1 MSIKSFLKLV
11 EIQTKVASVL
21 PFIAGNLFAW
31 YYYDSFQLSHMM
43 IMFVAL
49 LSIDMA
55 TTAINNYM
63 DYKKAIK
70 QEGYGYEEHNAI
82 VYYNLNEKQI
92 IASIVLLLIIG
103 IVFGMI
109 LFMMTDWIVLLIGI
123 ASFGVGIVYSFGP
136 LPISR
141 TPFGEVFSGFFM
153 GFFIIF
159 LSVYI
164 HISDLNIIQIQMDLD
179 LLTLQIKWQD
189 ILYIL
194 LYSLPFIAGIS
205 NIMLANNICDMEDDF
220 HNKRYTLPIL
230 IGKER
235 ALLLFKWTYYL
246 SIVSIISLILLK
258 VVSVTYAF
266 GLIMFI
272 PIRSLVKEFENEQR
286 KQSTFVN
293 AVKAFVLT
301 SVVII
306 IVTGIQ
312 FIF

>member
-1 MSIKSFLKLV
+1 MSFKSFLKLV

-21 PFIAGNLFAW
+21 TCIAGTVFGW
-31 YYYDSFQLSHMM
+31 YSYDAGQLSHMM
-43 IMFVAL
+43 IKFVAL

-82 VYYNLNEKQI
+82 VFYNLNEKQI
-92 IASIVLLLIIG
+92 LASIVSLLVIG
-103 IVFGMI
+103 IIFGII
-109 LFMMTDWIVLLIGI
+109 LFLMTDWIVLLIGVL
-123 ASFGVGIVYSFGP
+123 SFGVGIVYSFGP

-164 HISDLNIIQIQMDLD
+164 HISDLNMIQIQMDLD
-179 LLTLQIKWQD
+179 ILTLQIKWQD

-230 IGKER
+230 IGKKS

-246 SIVSIISLILLK
+246 SIVSIVSLILLK
-258 VVSVTYAF
+258 VVSISYAL

-272 PIRSLVKEFENEQR
+272 PIHSLVKEFENEQL

-306 IVTGIQ
+306 VVTAIQ
-312 FIF
+312 FLF